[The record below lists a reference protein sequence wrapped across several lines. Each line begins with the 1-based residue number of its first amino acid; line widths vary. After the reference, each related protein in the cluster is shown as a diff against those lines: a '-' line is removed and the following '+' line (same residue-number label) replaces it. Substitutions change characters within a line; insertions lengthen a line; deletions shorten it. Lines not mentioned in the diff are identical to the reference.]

1 MDFTLTT
8 YGLGYLAGIL
18 STLSPCVLPLLPILI
33 GSAVSAHR
41 LGPYALAAG
50 LSLSFTAI
58 GLLLAVAGFALGLD
72 AGVLRQGAGVLLIAL
87 AIVLLAPPLQRWF
100 ATQTSS
106 VGASGD
112 RLLAQLRLDGLG
124 GQFLIGLVLGL
135 VWSPCVGP
143 TLGAA
148 ATLAAQGKQLPGIA
162 LLMLLFG
169 IGAGTPLFVLGS
181 LSRPMMNRLRG
192 RLLVAGRHGKL
203 ALGGVML
210 LLGIAT
216 VTGGDK
222 LFETWAVDHSPAW
235 LTELTT
241 RY

>member
-1 MDFTLTT
+1 MDFTLST
-8 YGLGYLAGIL
+8 YGLGYLAGVL
-18 STLSPCVLPLLPILI
+18 STLSPCVLPLIPILI
-33 GSAVSAHR
+33 GSAVTAHR

-87 AIVLLAPPLQRWF
+87 AVVLLSPPLQRWF
-100 ATQTSS
+100 ATLTS
-106 VGASGD
+106 GAGAQGD
-112 RLLAQLRLDGLG
+112 RLLGRYRLDGLA

-148 ATLAAQGKQLPGIA
+148 ATLAAQGRQLPNVG

-181 LSRPMMNRLRG
+181 LSRPMINRLRG
-192 RLLVAGRHGKL
+192 RLMVAGQHGKI
-203 ALGGVML
+203 ALGCIML
-210 LLGIAT
+210 LLGVAT

-222 LFETWAVDHSPAW
+222 VFEAWAVDHSPAW
-235 LTELTT
+235 LTDLST